1 MLDPVFSNYRFKTLK
16 QAKQIN
22 YSNHI
27 LQCFV
32 LCAYIVYSYNSLSN
46 DY

>member
-1 MLDPVFSNYRFKTLK
+1 MLDPVLVTWFETLK

-22 YSNHI
+22 NSNYI

-32 LCAYIVYSYNSLSN
+32 VTYIVYSYNSLSN